1 MRRPAQVT
9 IYLNL
14 DSDEVYT
21 EEEVM
26 ECYDRDV
33 AQLIA
38 ETLWHSCRRMTSGSK
53 STATSDCSK

>member
-1 MRRPAQVT
+1 MT

-26 ECYDRDV
+26 ECYPASAVDGHMIASDLGRD
-33 AQLIA
+33 L
-38 ETLWHSCRRMTSGSK
+38 RRR
-53 STATSDCSK
+53 C